1 MVALKLTYEDF
12 LPGDNIDLRSP
23 KALKRLARHNR
34 SINLTQ
40 IRDQF
45 ELHGVRIISEA
56 QLTMVGVTLLAVLR
70 KHVIS
75 ERNNTYQLAVLTR
88 TKRRTSVAHL
98 ALFQSLFTAYLL
110 LAVGSSLAPHDNEL
124 VTTSDHR
131 GK

>member
-23 KALKRLARHNR
+23 EALKRLARHNR

-56 QLTMVGVTLLAVLR
+56 QLTMVGVTLLAA
-70 KHVIS
+70 
-75 ERNNTYQLAVLTR
+75 QLPVLTR

-110 LAVGSSLAPHDNEL
+110 LAVGCSLAPHDYEL

>member
-23 KALKRLARHNR
+23 KALKRLARHNC
-34 SINLTQ
+34 SVDLTQ

-56 QLTMVGVTLLAVLR
+56 QLTMVGVALLAAHFPV
-70 KHVIS
+70 V
-75 ERNNTYQLAVLTR
+75 TR

-98 ALFQSLFTAYLL
+98 ALFQSLFTAYQL
-110 LAVGSSLAPHDNEL
+110 LAVGCSLAPHDNEL

-131 GK
+131 CK

>member
-23 KALKRLARHNR
+23 EALKRLARHNR

-45 ELHGVRIISEA
+45 ELHWVRVISEA
-56 QLTMVGVTLLAVLR
+56 QLTMVGVTLLAALR
-70 KHVIS
+70 KHVS
-75 ERNNTYQLAVLTR
+75 SQYTYQLPILTR

-98 ALFQSLFTAYLL
+98 SLFQSLFTTYLL
-110 LAVGSSLAPHDNEL
+110 LAVGCSLSSHNNEL